1 MTLEKWQKLSFF
13 EQMGNIGSE
22 VSRAGHWIE
31 KGDKENQK
39 KSLER
44 AIVLIDLSIQSQG
57 RSSRL
62 FELLR
67 LREVICD
74 IFIGGRNYNVH
85 PRNLENYFLPFALAA
100 RK

>member
-1 MTLEKWQKLSFF
+1 MNLEKWQKLSFF

-22 VSRAGHWIE
+22 VSRARHWAE
-31 KGDKENQK
+31 KDDKENQR

-44 AIVLIDLSIQSQG
+44 AIDLVDLSVQSQKK
-57 RSSRL
+57 SPRL

-74 IFIGGRNYNVH
+74 ISIGSINYNVY
-85 PRNLENYFLPFALAA
+85 PQDLEKYFLSFALAA